1 MNSIFFFFF
10 FCYLSQIKYFLNQN
24 ISSKVLYIYIY
35 IYRKHWWWNF
45 TVKTDDF
52 HDATLTYGCVSAR
65 VVLFRNRTKY
75 RRSELARE
83 TV

>member
-1 MNSIFFFFF
+1 M
-10 FCYLSQIKYFLNQN
+10 
-24 ISSKVLYIYIY
+24 
-35 IYRKHWWWNF
+35 
-45 TVKTDDF
+45 KTDDF

>member
-10 FCYLSQIKYFLNQN
+10 LLSISNQIFSQSKY
-24 ISSKVLYIYIY
+24 IVKSVIYIY

>member
-1 MNSIFFFFF
+1 MNSVFLF
-10 FCYLSQIKYFLNQN
+10 LSISIKYFLDRKY
-24 ISSKVLYIYIY
+24 IVKKCHIYIY
-35 IYRKHWWWNF
+35 IYSKHSWWNLA
-45 TVKTDDF
+45 VKSDDF

>member
-10 FCYLSQIKYFLNQN
+10 VIYLKSNIFSIKIYRQ
-24 ISSKVLYIYIY
+24 KCYIYIY